1 MAPLYDETCDCVVG
15 AEDGFA
21 PSDNSFKQFVEAA
34 LCQIVTNGGGG
45 GGGAG
50 TIYELY
56 QDDGA
61 AATPFIRSYNPATP
75 TVFVNLNLDGTVY
88 IPTGPISPYCCAGG
102 GGTLYEVLCDDNGG
116 VLTEFI
122 RSYDPANP
130 LAFTDFTFDGVAY
143 VPTGVVGLCKP
154 VQGVPVL
161 IPVRAKV
168 EAFYNLKYFTANNT
182 TTLTTIMG
190 DAVPGGGATVGQLG
204 TVYPAIF
211 TQAARA
217 LTMSI
222 FQVYA
227 ICGTTSGTQTVEVVD
242 LASSTNISTIVITG
256 VTAGLVIEAAA
267 TSQNGTLWVLGVL
280 GGVREFY
287 TMDPFGG
294 FAGLAGATT
303 IAITGDTGGFDFM
316 PDGRMIANYDSGIE
330 SRVVEVLPT
339 TIDSGTTVIYVEGRT
354 LFRLGDTGSG
364 LRGPMA
370 VTGRG
375 TILSVS
381 ANPGEEAAEFDFAGN
396 EVRQISVGGMDVGG
410 SIAYFNPLGDLRLT
424 VDTSLQKSTIVF
436 GNGFTGDTR
445 LFLEDGTD
453 VSNGTFSFLDFHTL
467 ESFTDLYGDQNEA
480 SFVYATLAFGSV
492 TTAFATLIESDPGKG
507 CRVLQVANRLNRD
520 IILSFSGAAAVDQV
534 FVLAGG
540 SVTIDFGASDMV
552 ATGRLSIKTL
562 VADATSGDVH
572 ATIIRKNV
580 KNKAPV

>member
-1 MAPLYDETCDCVVG
+1 MPTRDCGQCERLHCGNGLGDRDIANLVARLLCEV
-15 AEDGFA
+15 A
-21 PSDNSFKQFVEAA
+21 DNTA
-34 LCQIVTNGGGG
+34 GGGG
-45 GGGAG
+45 GGTGKLYSLLCDDNG
-50 TIYELY
+50 SFLRIY
-56 QDDGA
+56 D
-61 AATPFIRSYNPATP
+61 PSNPAI
-75 TVFVNLNLDGTVY
+75 FVDLTLSGAPYVPVGTVT
-88 IPTGPISPYCCAGG
+88 ICSEAGVSVNPWQ
-102 GGTLYEVLCDDNGG
+102 VLCDDNGG

-122 RSYDPANP
+122 RVYDAVTPT
-130 LAFTDFTFDGVAY
+130 LFTDFTVDGVAY

-222 FQVYA
+222 FQDQVYA
-227 ICGTTSGTQTVEVVD
+227 ICGTTFGTQTVEVVD

-287 TMDPFGG
+287 TMNPFGG

-424 VDTSLQKSTIVF
+424 VDTSLKKSTIVF
-436 GNGFTGDTR
+436 GNGFTGDSR

-540 SVTIDFGASDMV
+540 SVTLDFGASDMV